1 MLLDLTSD
9 QEFFRQTT
17 AKFLESQVPID
28 AVRALRDDPAGYSP
42 DYWRRGAEL
51 GWASLLVREELGGGT
66 ISGAPLVELTLIA
79 HEFGQHASPGPLVTV
94 NVVAAA
100 LSESQTHGEVL
111 ESLMAGESI
120 ASWAV
125 AERDTS
131 VALDGVRLSVRVEG
145 GEIVLNGEKRPV
157 ESAAQASHLLVTG
170 RSDSGLTQVLVP
182 ADTAGVTISPM
193 GSVDLTRRFAAVR
206 FDNVRLPADAVVGA
220 VGGAGPMVER
230 QLQIAVVAHNAEA
243 VGAMQSAFDMTVAW
257 AFDRYSFG
265 RPLASYQEI
274 KHRFADMLSWLQ
286 ASHAVNDAAAVAVDA
301 GTAEAADLVSA
312 AKAYIGD
319 YGTELVQDC
328 VQMHGGIGVTF
339 EHDVHLYLRRVTINR
354 ALYGTP
360 PEHRRRL
367 AAHLVASAAAAG
379 KDAA

>member
-28 AVRALRDDPAGYSP
+28 AVRALRDDPAGFRP

-66 ISGAPLVELTLIA
+66 ISGGALVDLTLIA
-79 HEFGQHASPGPLVTV
+79 HEFGQHASPGPLVPV
-94 NVVAAA
+94 NIVGFA
-100 LSESQTHGEVL
+100 LSTTGSHEDVL
-111 ESLMAGESI
+111 ESVMSGESI

-131 VALDGVRLSVRVEG
+131 VALDGVRLSVTVDGDEV
-145 GEIVLNGEKRPV
+145 VLHGEKRPV

-170 RSDSGLTQVLVP
+170 RSDGGLTQVLVP
-182 ADTAGVTISPM
+182 ADAPGVTISPM
-193 GSVDLTRRFAAVR
+193 GSVDLTRRFSAVR
-206 FDNVRLPADAVVGA
+206 FHNVRLPLAAVVGE
-220 VGGAGPMVER
+220 VGGADAQVER

-286 ASHAVNDAAAVAVDA
+286 ASHAVNDAAAIAFDA
-301 GTAEAADLVSA
+301 GATDAADLVSA

-319 YGTELVQDC
+319 HSLEILQDC

-360 PEHRRRL
+360 PEHRQRL
-367 AAHLVASAAAAG
+367 AAALIASSG

>member
-1 MLLDLTSD
+1 MLVDLTSD

-28 AVRALRDDPAGYSP
+28 AVRALRDDPAGYRP
-42 DYWRRGAEL
+42 DFWRRGAEL
-51 GWASLLVREELGGGT
+51 GWASLLVSEELGGGT
-66 ISGAPLVELTLIA
+66 ISGGALVDLSLIA
-79 HEFGQHASPGPLVTV
+79 HEFGQHAAPGPLVPV
-94 NVVAAA
+94 NIVAAA
-100 LSESQTHGEVL
+100 LSAAGTHTVVL

-120 ASWAV
+120 ASWAI

-131 VALDGVRLSVRVEG
+131 VALDGVRLSVSVEG
-145 GEIVLNGEKRPV
+145 DEVVLQGEKRPV
-157 ESAAQASHLLVTG
+157 ESAGQASHLLVSG
-170 RSDSGLTQVLVP
+170 RSESGLTQVLVP
-182 ADTAGVTISPM
+182 TDTAGVTISPM
-193 GSVDLTRRFAAVR
+193 GSVDLTRRFGAVR
-206 FDNVRLPADAVVGA
+206 FEGVRLPLDAVVGE
-220 VGGAGPMVER
+220 VGGADAQVER

-243 VGAMQSAFDMTVAW
+243 VGAMQAAFDMTVAW

-286 ASHAVNDAAAVAVDA
+286 ASHAVNDAAGVAFDA
-301 GTAEAADLVSA
+301 GSAEAADLVSA

-319 YGTELVQDC
+319 HSTELLQDC

-360 PEHRRRL
+360 PEHRQRL
-367 AAHLVASAAAAG
+367 ANLLEDSK
-379 KDAA
+379 KDGQ

>member
-1 MLLDLTSD
+1 MLLDLSSD

-28 AVRALRDDPAGYSP
+28 AVRALRDDPAGYRP

-51 GWASLLVREELGGGT
+51 GWASLLVGEGLGGGT
-66 ISGAPLVELTLIA
+66 ISGGALTDLTLIA
-79 HEFGQHASPGPLVTV
+79 HEFGQHAAPGPLVPV

-100 LSESQTHGEVL
+100 LSDTGSHPEVL
-111 ESLMAGESI
+111 QSLMSGESV
-120 ASWAV
+120 ASWAI

-145 GEIVLNGEKRPV
+145 EEVVLDGQKRPV
-157 ESAAQASHLLVTG
+157 ESAGQAGHLLVTG
-170 RSDSGLTQVLVP
+170 RSDAGLTQVLVP
-182 ADTAGVTISPM
+182 ADTPGVTISPM
-193 GSVDLTRRFAAVR
+193 GSVDLTRRFSAVR
-206 FDNVRLPADAVVGA
+206 FDDVRLPLESLVGEVGTADAQ
-220 VGGAGPMVER
+220 VER

-286 ASHAVNDAAAVAVDA
+286 ASHAVNDAAAVAFDA
-301 GTAEAADLVSA
+301 GSAEAADLVSA
-312 AKAYIGD
+312 AKAFIGD
-319 YGTELVQDC
+319 HSTELLQDC

-360 PEHRRRL
+360 PEHRQRL
-367 AAHLVASAAAAG
+367 AANLVAAAG
-379 KDAA
+379 KDPA

>member
-28 AVRALRDDPAGYSP
+28 AVRALRDDPAGYGP
-42 DYWRRGAEL
+42 EFWRRGAEL
-51 GWASLLVREELGGGT
+51 GWASLLVSEELGGGT
-66 ISGAPLVELTLIA
+66 ISGGALVDLTLIA
-79 HEFGQHASPGPLVTV
+79 HEFGQHAAPGPLVPV
-94 NVVAAA
+94 NVVASA
-100 LSESQTHGEVL
+100 LSAAQSHPDVL
-111 ESLMAGESI
+111 ESLMSGLSI
-120 ASWAV
+120 ASWAI

-131 VALDGVRLSVRVEG
+131 VALDGVRLSIRVEG
-145 GEIVLNGEKRPV
+145 SGDGAQVVLNGEKRPV
-157 ESAAQASHLLVTG
+157 ESAGQASHLLVTG
-170 RSDSGLTQVLVP
+170 RTDSGLTQVLVP
-182 ADTAGVTISPM
+182 ADAAGVTISPM
-193 GSVDLTRRFAAVR
+193 GSVDLTRRFSAVR
-206 FDNVRLPADAVVGA
+206 FDEVRLPLDSLVGEVGDADAQ
-220 VGGAGPMVER
+220 VER

-286 ASHAVNDAAAVAVDA
+286 ASHAVNDAAAVAFDA
-301 GTAEAADLVSA
+301 HSPEAADLVSA

-319 YGTELVQDC
+319 HSTDLLQDC

-360 PEHRRRL
+360 PEHRQRL
-367 AAHLVASAAAAG
+367 AAALVAGG
-379 KDAA
+379 KGTS

>member
-28 AVRALRDDPAGYSP
+28 AVRALRDDPAGYRP

-51 GWASLLVREELGGGT
+51 GWASLLVGEGLGGGT
-66 ISGAPLVELTLIA
+66 ISGGALTDLTLIA
-79 HEFGQHASPGPLVTV
+79 HEFGQHAAPGPLVPV

-100 LSESQTHGEVL
+100 LSDTGSHPEVL
-111 ESLMAGESI
+111 QSLMSGESV
-120 ASWAV
+120 ASWAI

-145 GEIVLNGEKRPV
+145 EEVVLDGQKRPV
-157 ESAAQASHLLVTG
+157 ESAGQAGHLLVTG
-170 RSDSGLTQVLVP
+170 RSDAGLTQVLVP
-182 ADTAGVTISPM
+182 ADTPGVTISPM
-193 GSVDLTRRFAAVR
+193 GSVDLTRRFSAVR
-206 FDNVRLPADAVVGA
+206 FDDVRLPLESLVGEVGTADAQ
-220 VGGAGPMVER
+220 VER

-286 ASHAVNDAAAVAVDA
+286 ASHAVNDAAAVAFDA
-301 GTAEAADLVSA
+301 GSAEAADLVSA
-312 AKAYIGD
+312 AKAFIGD
-319 YGTELVQDC
+319 HSTELLQDC

-360 PEHRRRL
+360 PEHRQRL
-367 AAHLVASAAAAG
+367 AANLVAAAG
-379 KDAA
+379 KDPA